1 MNTESQSQTKNIS
14 ISLLEIST
22 TNSEQDNFQ
31 QKFVAARRPAEY
43 PIRTEL
49 VVQLYFLPCL
59 LV

>member
-31 QKFVAARRPAEY
+31 QKFVAARRQAEY

-49 VVQLYFLPCL
+49 VVQL
-59 LV
+59 